1 VAAGARVSA
10 VRKKSRGGR
19 EHAREREERIGERG
33 GVIGASLSP
42 RKGNSGGV
50 HLLSEDR
57 RHLRG
62 HAGASCLEEDDGQG
76 SWVGPQLGFRKER
89 RGQKRPK
96 SERKP
101 FFL

>member
-1 VAAGARVSA
+1 

-33 GVIGASLSP
+33 GIIGASLSLQ
-42 RKGNSGGV
+42 KGNGGGV

-62 HAGASCLEEDDGQG
+62 HAGASRLEEDDG
-76 SWVGPQLGFRKER
+76 ER
-89 RGQKRPK
+89 
-96 SERKP
+96 S
-101 FFL
+101 